1 MRARIPRFDEHLQA
15 RQLAPNTRVPYLAEL
30 RRLAMVLEEE
40 GQSSDL
46 EALTMERITRYFA
59 REGRSSLTQRRAL
72 TVLNQFLTWAQ
83 HPLAADVGAMR
94 MPRIHSAAPDYLSE
108 AEEKTLRKALRT
120 RTDVTSQPRD
130 RALFCLLL
138 DTGLRVA
145 EAAALTVDD
154 VGLDEKMIRVST
166 KGGKQRTRF
175 LPVETRDLLKP
186 LVAHQPARAPLFR
199 STTGKGICT
208 RHIRRLLDQ
217 WVALAGIARGV
228 HPHVLRHTFATSLLK
243 KTGNLR
249 LVQVALDHES
259 PKTTAVYA
267 HVADEEL
274 RAAIEGRRDD
284 TPAAR

>member
-1 MRARIPRFDEHLQA
+1 MRTHIPRFDEHLQA
-15 RQLAPNTRVPYLAEL
+15 RQLAANTRAPYLAEL
-30 RRLAMVLEEE
+30 RRLAKAMEAD
-40 GQSSDL
+40 GQSSAMED
-46 EALTMERITRYFA
+46 LTMDRITRYFV

-83 HPLAADVGAMR
+83 HPLAAEVGAIR
-94 MPRIHSAAPDYLSE
+94 MPKIHQATPDYLSD
-108 AEEKTLRKALRT
+108 AEETALRKALT
-120 RTDVTSQPRD
+120 KRTDVTSQPRD

-138 DTGLRVA
+138 DTGLRVS
-145 EAAALTVDD
+145 EAADLTVGD
-154 VGLDEKMIRVST
+154 VDLGEKLIRVRT

-175 LPVETRDLLKP
+175 LPVETRDLLRP
-186 LVAHQPARAPLFR
+186 LVVRQPGDAPVFR
-199 STTGKGICT
+199 STTGKGIGT

-217 WVALAGIARGV
+217 WVALAGIERGI

-274 RAAIEGRRDD
+274 RAAIEGRRTN
-284 TPAAR
+284 TPAIK